1 MLEGIGLL
9 ARRLCAC
16 GLLCAL
22 AMALVK
28 DSGQQ
33 AVVRLC
39 CASLTVIAVFT
50 ALPSLRLSLGEGQSF
65 RRQMEEE
72 ARLALEQSG
81 ESQRQAA
88 CQGAEDYL
96 KAQAEAMGV
105 RCQVSVQARL
115 EKGNLFCLEQAEYR
129 AEGPLTPG
137 QRQGLL
143 QAAGQ
148 LGLTEEQTIIREG
161 EQDEE

>member
-9 ARRLCAC
+9 AQRLCAC

-39 CASLTVIAVFT
+39 CASLTVIVVFT
-50 ALPSLRLSLGEGQSF
+50 ALPSLRLNLGESQAL
-65 RRQMEEE
+65 RRQMEAE
-72 ARLALEQSG
+72 AQLALEQSA

-88 CQGAEDYL
+88 CQGVEAYL
-96 KAQAEAMGV
+96 AAALGV
-105 RCQVSVQARL
+105 RCQVSAQARL
-115 EKGNLFCLEQAEYR
+115 EEGNLFCLERVEYR
-129 AEGPLTPG
+129 AEAPLTSA

-143 QAAGQ
+143 QAARQ
-148 LGLTEEQTIIREG
+148 LGLTEDQTTIWEG

>member
-1 MLEGIGLL
+1 MLEGMGLL
-9 ARRLCAC
+9 AQRLCAC

-39 CASLTVIAVFT
+39 CASLTVIVVFT
-50 ALPSLRLSLGEGQSF
+50 ALPSLRLTLEEGQVF

-72 ARLALEQSG
+72 ARQALEQSA
-81 ESQRQAA
+81 ESQRQAV
-88 CQGAEDYL
+88 CRGAEEYL
-96 KAQAEAMGV
+96 ENQARSLGAPG
-105 RCQVSVQARL
+105 RASVQARL
-115 EKGNLFCLEQAEYR
+115 EEGNLLFLER
-129 AEGPLTPG
+129 AVYQSEGSLTSE

-143 QAAGQ
+143 RAAAQ
-148 LGLTEEQTIIREG
+148 LGLTEEQVEIREG
-161 EQDEE
+161 GQDEE

>member
-9 ARRLCAC
+9 AQRLCAC

-39 CASLTVIAVFT
+39 CASLTVIVVFT
-50 ALPSLRLSLGEGQSF
+50 ALPSLRLNPGESQAL
-65 RRQMEEE
+65 RRQMEAE
-72 ARLALEQSG
+72 AQLALEQSA

-88 CQGAEDYL
+88 CQGVEDYL
-96 KAQAEAMGV
+96 ADQAATLGV
-105 RCQVSVQARL
+105 RCQVSAQARL
-115 EKGNLFCLEQAEYR
+115 EEGNLFCLERVEYR
-129 AEGPLTPG
+129 AEAPLTSA

-148 LGLTEEQTIIREG
+148 LGLTEDQTTIWEG